1 MHQFSKKITLIFSLF
16 GVIYELCCAVKGISK
31 MGNEIKKNITIA
43 DVAEAL
49 GVSRTTV
56 SRAISGKGRI
66 GKDPRARVLEYID
79 EHDYKPNVIA
89 KSLAQSKTYNICV
102 VMPGNYDVVDLNYFQ
117 ECLFGIQEIAGIMEY
132 DILLSIC
139 KNSDISSLER
149 IIANRKVDGV
159 ILMRTFVEDHQIEFL
174 KKKDIPFVTIGSTS
188 YEGVHQVDHNH
199 KSACK
204 ELTSI
209 LLMRKMRR
217 IALLG
222 GNENIVVNRNRYKGF
237 LGAYEQLNVQRDTD
251 LTYLN
256 LESRSFID
264 RAVEEVIEKKVDCII
279 CMDDAIC
286 AQVLRK
292 LRQEHVKVPTD
303 LKLASFYNSSVLEN
317 NVPTI
322 TSLTFNSREVGME
335 ACKNIL
341 AQIEGEEVLEKTLLS
356 YEVVLKEST
365 K

>member
-1 MHQFSKKITLIFSLF
+1 M
-16 GVIYELCCAVKGISK
+16 
-31 MGNEIKKNITIA
+31 
-43 DVAEAL
+43 
-49 GVSRTTV
+49 
-56 SRAISGKGRI
+56 
-66 GKDPRARVLEYID
+66 
-79 EHDYKPNVIA
+79 
-89 KSLAQSKTYNICV
+89 
-102 VMPGNYDVVDLNYFQ
+102 
-117 ECLFGIQEIAGIMEY
+117 
-132 DILLSIC
+132 
-139 KNSDISSLER
+139 
-149 IIANRKVDGV
+149 
-159 ILMRTFVEDHQIEFL
+159 
-174 KKKDIPFVTIGSTS
+174 
-188 YEGVHQVDHNH
+188 
-199 KSACK
+199 
-204 ELTSI
+204 
-209 LLMRKMRR
+209 
-217 IALLG
+217 
-222 GNENIVVNRNRYKGF
+222 
-237 LGAYEQLNVQRDTD
+237 NVQRDTD